1 MFVCP
6 EYRFIFLRT
15 EKTASTSISDA
26 LARQL
31 GGKGYSSRKYF
42 NAGHTRFS
50 PVKVGTLQKLM
61 PGVFGL
67 PLHAPAH
74 QVRRVL
80 GKETFDSYY
89 KFAVERNPWDRQVSL
104 YFHRRSENGKA
115 ALDFDR
121 DMSSSLYR
129 LLHHTRLDNWSKY
142 AIGDTIV
149 ADRIIRFESLAP
161 ELEEV
166 WSEIGLR
173 SNLRLGKALSQYRDD
188 NHDYR
193 SHYSDFTRDLVAR
206 WYKREI
212 DTFGYSF

>member
-15 EKTASTSISDA
+15 EKTASTSVSDA
-26 LARQL
+26 LAKQL
-31 GGKGYSSRKYF
+31 GGRGYSSRKYF
-42 NAGHTRFS
+42 NASNTRLS
-50 PVKVGTLQKLM
+50 PVKIGTLQKLM

-80 GKETFDSYY
+80 GRETFDSFY

-121 DMSSSLYR
+121 DMSSPLYR
-129 LLHHTRLDNWSKY
+129 LFHHTRLDNWSKY

-149 ADRIIRFESLAP
+149 ADRVIRFENLAE

-166 WSEIGLR
+166 WAEIGLK
-173 SNLRLGKALSQYRDD
+173 SSLRLGKALSQYRDED
-188 NHDYR
+188 RDYR
-193 SHYSDFTRDLVAR
+193 KHYSDETRDLVAG
-206 WYKREI
+206 WYGREI
-212 DTFGYSF
+212 EAFGYSF